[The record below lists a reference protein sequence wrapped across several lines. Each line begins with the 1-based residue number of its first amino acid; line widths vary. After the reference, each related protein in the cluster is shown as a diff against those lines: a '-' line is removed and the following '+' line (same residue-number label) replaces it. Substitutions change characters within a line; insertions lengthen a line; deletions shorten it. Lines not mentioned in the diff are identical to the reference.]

1 VVTGKSQV
9 TLSDTDHYPGVRP
22 SRHL

>member
-9 TLSDTDHYPGVRP
+9 TLLDTDHYPGVRP

>member
-9 TLSDTDHYPGVRP
+9 TLLDTDHYPGVRP
-22 SRHL
+22 SHHL